1 MKVTRRAILK
11 SAAVAGCSAFFPA
24 VVSGQAKHVINY
36 GGSGWLGHYPVWVGM
51 KAGLFGAK
59 GVNVNFQSFGTSSAR
74 LGAMLSGD
82 IDLGCTGFV
91 SAVPLM
97 ARGSRHFSIIG
108 AFSNSTNLE
117 GLIAHQDIGSIKSL
131 KGKKIGTSFA
141 STAHLLL
148 LDLLNTAGLHP
159 ETDVTL
165 INISSTEMAAA
176 LQTRQLDAVVS
187 WTPQF
192 NKILTFPGVKLLA
205 NDADF
210 SLYKKYGV
218 SPVPDVLIGRKDYL
232 KAKADAVHLF
242 YKAFSES
249 CVLLSEDPARCAK
262 YLSDLTNLPAA
273 EQVAVI
279 KDVQWS
285 RADQQKTLLN
295 PSGNF
300 LTGLQQMADMMGAYK
315 LIEKSP
321 KIGDWIDATY
331 V

>member
-11 SAAVAGCSAFFPA
+11 SAAIAGASALFPA
-24 VVSGQAKHVINY
+24 VVSGQAKRVVNY
-36 GGSGWLGHYPVWVGM
+36 GGSGWLGHYPAWVGI
-51 KAGLFGAK
+51 KAGLFSAK
-59 GVNVNFQSFGTSSAR
+59 GINVNFQSFGTSSAR

-108 AFSNSTNLE
+108 AYSNSTNLE
-117 GLIAHQDIGSIKSL
+117 GLIAHRNIESIKSL

-148 LDLLNTAGLHP
+148 LDLLNTAGLNP
-159 ETDVTL
+159 ESDVTL

-176 LQTRQLDAVVS
+176 LQTKQLDAVVS

-192 NKILTFPGVKLLA
+192 NKILTFPDVKLLA

-232 KAKADAVHLF
+232 KGNSELVHQF
-242 YKAFSES
+242 YKAFSEG
-249 CVLLSEDPARCAK
+249 CVLLKEDPARCAK
-262 YLSDLTNLPAA
+262 YLSDLTNLPEG
-273 EQVAVI
+273 EQMAVI

-285 RADQQKTLLN
+285 RADQQKNVLN

-300 LTGLQQMADMMGAYK
+300 LIGLQQMADMMGSYK

-321 KIGDWIDATY
+321 KISDWIDSAY
-331 V
+331 A